1 MTIDDPSIGSSRPL
15 TRIGNLARDLRDEE
29 FRNGYMARQVKAFLA
44 TQIRSLRGEQTQ
56 SEFGEEIGKPQSVV
70 SRLENQ
76 AARGM
81 VNIQTLIDIAQAK
94 QIAVIIRFVDFE
106 TFLKF
111 TNDYSERALV
121 PHSYSQE
128 AIDILAHEEE
138 DRLVSP
144 LPLVMANLMNG
155 GTGTMPLSALQLG
168 SKANE
173 MVLQQQAPGLR
184 SFFPT
189 NLNGIVVQTPTAI
202 SLQG

>member
-1 MTIDDPSIGSSRPL
+1 MTIDDPSIGRSRPL
-15 TRIGNLARDLRDEE
+15 TRIGRLARDLRDEE

-70 SRLENQ
+70 SRLESQ
-76 AARGM
+76 VARGM

-94 QIAVIIRFVDFE
+94 QIAVIIRFVNFE

-111 TNDYSERALV
+111 TNDYTERALV

-128 AIDILAHEEE
+128 AIDILAREEE

-144 LPLVMANLMNG
+144 LPLAMVNLMNVSI
-155 GTGTMPLSALQLG
+155 GTMSLSTLQLA

-173 MVLQQQAPGLR
+173 KVRQQQAPDLQ
-184 SFFPT
+184 SSFPT
-189 NLNGIVVQTPTAI
+189 NLNGIVVQKPTAI
-202 SLQG
+202 SL